1 MKETNKKTLTIGFS
15 PCPND
20 TFIFDALVNRKIEIG
35 SYHFEPI
42 LEDVETLNRWA
53 LQGKLDISKISY
65 GVWPSVQSNYTLLNS
80 GSALGKGVGPML
92 ISKREI
98 ENDSAVIK
106 ELTVGIPGEH
116 TTAHLLFSLAFP
128 DAINKKFMIF
138 SSIEEALLTEEID
151 CGVIIH
157 ESRFTYAQ
165 KGLKKI
171 VDLGDY
177 WEQKMRVPI
186 PLGGIIM
193 KNKFDKNT
201 IGRIDGLIKNSL
213 EYAFSNY
220 PNLPQYVKEHSQEM
234 EESVMRKH
242 IDLYVNDFSLDLG
255 EVGRNAIEELT
266 RVRRTAMMAAK

>member
-1 MKETNKKTLTIGFS
+1 
-15 PCPND
+15 
-20 TFIFDALVNRKIEIG
+20 
-35 SYHFEPI
+35 
-42 LEDVETLNRWA
+42 
-53 LQGKLDISKISY
+53 
-65 GVWPSVQSNYTLLNS
+65 
-80 GSALGKGVGPML
+80 ML

-98 ENDSAVIK
+98 ENDPAVIK

-165 KGLKKI
+165 KGLRKI
-171 VDLGDY
+171 VDLGDF